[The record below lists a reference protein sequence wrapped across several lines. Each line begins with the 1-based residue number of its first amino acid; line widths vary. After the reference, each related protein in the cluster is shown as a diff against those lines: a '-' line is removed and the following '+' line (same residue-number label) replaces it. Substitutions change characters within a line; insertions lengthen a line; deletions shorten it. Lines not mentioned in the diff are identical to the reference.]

1 VSGKILPHVLF
12 FFLRVIFPLIP
23 VQLSRR
29 ERQIMDSLYQRGEA
43 TVADIQKD
51 LPDPPTDS
59 AIRAMLRLLEAKR
72 QVRRVARTRPQV
84 YAARVDREKAG
95 QGAARHLIDT
105 FFQGSRERAIQAI
118 LSTSDT
124 RVNAAELEK
133 LSALID
139 AARKKEI
146 SRD

>member
-1 VSGKILPHVLF
+1 MTVITVSDLPVT
-12 FFLRVIFPLIP
+12 P

-84 YAARVDREKAG
+84 YAARVNREKAG
-95 QGAARHLIDT
+95 QGAVRHLIDT

-118 LSTSDT
+118 LSSSDT

-139 AARKKEI
+139 AAREQEI